1 LAVIGHAGR
10 ISMTHAND
18 AALLY
23 LWDKRTL
30 FLGSL
35 SEFMDLSQ
43 AATTLVIGLDQAF
56 VLESAGERV
65 SCRSAL
71 LPVGSRVGLQA
82 GNNRLVVWYLDPFG
96 QDFALLRGRM
106 AAQQGGLYV
115 QLEHES
121 QWIEQHLALL
131 APDATPAQAYSLIE
145 QLVGSADAATPFK
158 LDARI
163 MTVVELIKRDVA
175 DNLSAQ
181 YLAAQVGLSEPRLLQ
196 LFKETL
202 GVPIRRYRQ
211 WHRLFV
217 TAVGVT
223 RGLSLTAA
231 ALEAGFTDSA
241 HFSHTFRSI
250 LGTTPTAMFSPRGNI
265 RLHAG

>member
-1 LAVIGHAGR
+1 M
-10 ISMTHAND
+10 SQTHS

-23 LWDKRTL
+23 LWDRRTL
-30 FLGSL
+30 FLGAL
-35 SEFMDLSQ
+35 SEHMELSQ
-43 AATTLVIGLDQAF
+43 AAATLVIGLDQAF
-56 VLESAGERV
+56 VLESAGEPV

-71 LPVGSRVGLQA
+71 LPVGSRVALQA
-82 GNNRLVVWYLDPFG
+82 GHNRLVVWYLDPFG
-96 QDFALLRGRM
+96 EDFAQLRGRM
-106 AAQQGGLYV
+106 HEQAGLYV
-115 QLEHES
+115 QLAQEAV
-121 QWIEQHLALL
+121 WIERHLALL
-131 APDATPAQAYSLIE
+131 ADGSGPAQAYSLIE
-145 QLVGSADAATPFK
+145 QLVGPLEGCAVKPDG
-158 LDARI
+158 RI

-181 YLAAQVGLSEPRLLQ
+181 HLASQVGLSEPRLLQ
-196 LFKETL
+196 LFKDTL

-223 RGLSLTAA
+223 RGLSLTDA

-250 LGTTPTAMFSPRGNI
+250 LGTTPSAMFSPRGHI
-265 RLHAG
+265 RLHAQ

>member
-1 LAVIGHAGR
+1 M
-10 ISMTHAND
+10 SPTND

-30 FLGSL
+30 FLGCL
-35 SEFMDLSQ
+35 NEFMEMSQ
-43 AATTLVIGLDQAF
+43 AAATLVIGLDQAF
-56 VLESAGERV
+56 VLETGGQQL

-71 LPVGSRVGLQA
+71 LPVGSQVSLQA
-82 GNNRLVVWYLDPFG
+82 GSNRLAVWYLDPFG
-96 QDFALLRGRM
+96 HDFALLRGRM
-106 AAQQGGLYV
+106 AQQQAGLLLQLAQ
-115 QLEHES
+115 ES
-121 QWIEQHLALL
+121 LWIERHLALL
-131 APDATPAQAYSLIE
+131 AVDSTPAQAYSLIE
-145 QLVGSADAATPFK
+145 QLIGVADDVATPFK
-158 LDARI
+158 PDARI

-217 TAVGVT
+217 TAVGIT
-223 RGLSLTAA
+223 RGLSLTDA

-250 LGTTPTAMFSPRGNI
+250 LGTTPSAMFSPRGNI

>member
-1 LAVIGHAGR
+1 MGHVGR
-10 ISMTHAND
+10 IAMPPTND

-23 LWDKRTL
+23 LWDRRTL
-30 FLGSL
+30 FLGCL
-35 SEFMDLSQ
+35 SEFMQLSQ
-43 AATTLVIGLDQAF
+43 AAATLVIGLDQAF
-56 VLESAGERV
+56 VLESAGQQL

-82 GNNRLVVWYLDPFG
+82 GSNRLAVWYLDPFG
-96 QDFALLRGRM
+96 HDFALLRGRM
-106 AAQQGGLYV
+106 AQQQAGLFM
-115 QLEHES
+115 QLE
-121 QWIEQHLALL
+121 QDTRWIEQHLGLL
-131 APDATPAQAYSLIE
+131 AADSTPAQAYRLIE
-145 QLVGSADAATPFK
+145 QLIGADDGVASAFK
-158 LDARI
+158 ADARI

-211 WHRLFV
+211 WHRLFI

-223 RGLSLTAA
+223 RGLSLTDA

-250 LGTTPTAMFSPRGNI
+250 LGTTPSAMFSPRGNI